1 MKGNSQVALLALVA
15 SSASGSPF
23 NHLTRRNSSGGQ
35 PSPIVFSPSEEWN
48 GIDGQWNTF
57 ALRIGTPAQIVK
69 VMISTT
75 SQQTWAIH
83 PLGCTVDFPGLSTS
97 QCPNSRGGIYNS
109 NTSTTY
115 VKNGLY
121 QLYIEENL
129 NYTGNAEFGY
139 DAIGLGFAGEGGPT
153 LDHQIIGSLAVKGF
167 WNGHFGIHPKTT
179 NFTDYNQNVPS
190 FMSTLKAQRLIP
202 SVSWGFTQGA
212 AYRKCPISSYRSSNN
227 R

>member
-1 MKGNSQVALLALVA
+1 MKGKAQLALLAMFA
-15 SSASGSPF
+15 RTIHGSPL
-23 NHLTRRNSSGGQ
+23 NQLIKRNSSGGL

-57 ALRIGTPAQIVK
+57 ALRVGTPPQIVK

-83 PLGCTVDFPGLSTS
+83 PIGCSLDFAGLPSS
-97 QCPNSRGGIYNS
+97 QCPNSRGGIFNS
-109 NTSTTY
+109 NASTTY
-115 VKNGLY
+115 VNNGIY
-121 QLYIEENL
+121 SLYIEENL
-129 NYTGNAEFGY
+129 NFTGNAEFGY
-139 DAIGLGFAGEGGPT
+139 DTVGLGFAGEGGPT
-153 LDHQIIGSLAVKGF
+153 LDHQIVGNLGVKGF

-212 AYRKCPISSYRSSNN
+212 AYRMYPSCYGSI
-227 R
+227 